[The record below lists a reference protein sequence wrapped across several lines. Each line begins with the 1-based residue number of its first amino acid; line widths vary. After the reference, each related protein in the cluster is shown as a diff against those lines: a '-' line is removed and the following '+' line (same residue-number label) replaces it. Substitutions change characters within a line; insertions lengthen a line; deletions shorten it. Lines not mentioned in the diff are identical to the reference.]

1 MQNSIQ
7 NKRNSRSDK
16 LLTCEYSNTRLSGL
30 FAGRL
35 WMERDTWQSKFGDGS
50 SRSVTAALLSVT
62 GFTLPCRETGKY
74 LNT

>member
-35 WMERDTWQSKFGDGS
+35 WRERETWQSKFGNRSG
-50 SRSVTAALLSVT
+50 RSVTAALFSVT
-62 GFTLPCRETGKY
+62 GFTLP
-74 LNT
+74 